1 MTGSRPVLKFDAEL
15 EGRLGLAHEFFFV
28 ESDDL
33 IEPVDR
39 GNRGFAHPDDPDIVG
54 FDEHDATLAR
64 VNGLSQGG
72 GGHPAR
78 RPAPDNHDLT
88 YALVHEITRLMD
100 SKPAANYV
108 R

>member
-1 MTGSRPVLKFDAEL
+1 MVGSRPVLKLDAEL

-39 GNRGFAHPDDPDIVG
+39 GNRGFAHPDDPDVIG
-54 FDEHDATLAR
+54 FDEHDATPAQ

-72 GGHPAR
+72 GRHPAR
-78 RPAPDNHDLT
+78 RPASDDDDLAYT
-88 YALVHEITRLMD
+88 LVHETTRLL
-100 SKPAANYV
+100 
-108 R
+108 